1 MQLLKWTG
9 FPLILVLAVA
19 VSATVTGAAAATR
32 QVEGCQLLQDQS
44 CTLCM
49 AKVSCAGTEAA
60 IAAIRPLFA
69 SCAAGQ
75 RVPAAAVQST
85 IDRFETPVVFQCCI
99 GNDLGRSLPQHSRR
113 CDRSP

>member
-1 MQLLKWTG
+1 VQRLKG
-9 FPLILVLAVA
+9 LGLYLILSLTVA
-19 VSATVTGAAAATR
+19 AFATVTGAAAATR
-32 QVEGCQLLQDQS
+32 QVDGCQLLQEQS
-44 CTLCM
+44 CVLCM
-49 AKVSCAGTEAA
+49 AKVSCSEAAAA

-75 RVPAAAVQST
+75 RVSAGAVQST

-99 GNDLGRSLPQHSRR
+99 GNDLARSLPQHNRR